1 MKPFTDTLAQLRYGK
16 AAEELTEAMAT
27 LIAKCT
33 ETGGKGSITLKL
45 SIAPGKSGQVEIV
58 DTITSKLPEFTR
70 STSLFFVTPEGNLS
84 RNDPRQG
91 ELPGVRRV
99 VDAETGEIMARAD
112 AA

>member
-1 MKPFTDTLAQLRYGK
+1 MKPFTDTLAQLRYGT
-16 AAEELTEAMAT
+16 AAEELTEMMAT

-33 ETGGKGSITLKL
+33 ETGKGGSITLKL
-45 SIAPGKSGQVEIV
+45 SVSPGKSGQVEIV
-58 DTITSKLPEFTR
+58 DSITTKLPEFSR

-91 ELPGVRRV
+91 ELPGVRAIEPRE
-99 VDAETGEIMARAD
+99 AN